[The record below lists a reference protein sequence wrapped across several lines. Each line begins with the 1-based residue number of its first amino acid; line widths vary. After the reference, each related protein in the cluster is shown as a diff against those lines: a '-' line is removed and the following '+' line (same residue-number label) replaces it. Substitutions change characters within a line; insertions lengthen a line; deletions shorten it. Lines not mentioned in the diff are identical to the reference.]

1 MTYLRAL
8 PSNQYAGIGVGS
20 GVLLSNEG
28 TAGGVPLFVYSPLLS
43 ANVHGVYG
51 VRMNGVNVEGLLR
64 LGGLSSVGVRVDAPL
79 R

>member
-8 PSNQYAGIGVGS
+8 SGRQYAGLGVGS
-20 GVLLSNEG
+20 GVLLSGGG
-28 TAGGVPLFVYSPLLS
+28 TAGGVPLFVYSPLLG

-51 VRMNGVNVEGLLR
+51 VHVNGVHVESLLR
-64 LGGLSSVGVRVDAPL
+64 LGGLSIVGVRVDVPL